1 MNPIEFPVGLPVQ
14 TGKRLR
20 HTKVQGKWF
29 SQTISYKKTIV
40 AENCSKIVILHFAR
54 FLKSL
59 LIGDYNV
66 FIFGE
71 VFGQINMTTYLVKDS
86 TLFRL
91 DNSVLS
97 NSKISMGFWEQKL
110 LGSKGREFYSKGILR
125 SKNFWD
131 FSVRIHEGDWFQ
143 TFLTHWVSYGKW
155 GNTLRFCHEPGTIM
169 YYPHIS
175 MGNFLG
181 VNNY

>member
-29 SQTISYKKTIV
+29 GQTISYKKTII

-86 TLFRL
+86 PLFRTF
-91 DNSVLS
+91 DWTTVYYQTQ
-97 NSKISMGFWEQKL
+97 KCRWGFEN
-110 LGSKGREFYSKGILR
+110 
-125 SKNFWD
+125 KNFWD
-131 FSVRIHEGDWFQ
+131 RRE
-143 TFLTHWVSYGKW
+143 
-155 GNTLRFCHEPGTIM
+155 
-169 YYPHIS
+169 
-175 MGNFLG
+175 GNFIVKG
-181 VNNY
+181 F

>member
-1 MNPIEFPVGLPVQ
+1 MNPIEFPVGLPLQ

-71 VFGQINMTTYLVKDS
+71 VFGQINMTTYLAKDS
-86 TLFRL
+86 PLFRTF
-91 DNSVLS
+91 DWTTVYYQT
-97 NSKISMGFWEQKL
+97 QKFRWGL
-110 LGSKGREFYSKGILR
+110 RTKTFGIEGKGNL
-125 SKNFWD
+125 
-131 FSVRIHEGDWFQ
+131 
-143 TFLTHWVSYGKW
+143 
-155 GNTLRFCHEPGTIM
+155 
-169 YYPHIS
+169 
-175 MGNFLG
+175 
-181 VNNY
+181 

>member
-29 SQTISYKKTIV
+29 GKTISYKKTRI

-86 TLFRL
+86 PLFRTF
-91 DNSVLS
+91 DWTTVYYQTQ
-97 NSKISMGFWEQKL
+97 KFRWGFEN
-110 LGSKGREFYSKGILR
+110 
-125 SKNFWD
+125 KNFWD
-131 FSVRIHEGDWFQ
+131 RRE
-143 TFLTHWVSYGKW
+143 
-155 GNTLRFCHEPGTIM
+155 
-169 YYPHIS
+169 
-175 MGNFLG
+175 GNFIAKG
-181 VNNY
+181 F

>member
-40 AENCSKIVILHFAR
+40 AENSSKIVILHFAR

-86 TLFRL
+86 PLFRTF
-91 DNSVLS
+91 DWTTVYYQTHKFRWDFEN
-97 NSKISMGFWEQKL
+97 E
-110 LGSKGREFYSKGILR
+110 
-125 SKNFWD
+125 NFWD
-131 FSVRIHEGDWFQ
+131 RRE
-143 TFLTHWVSYGKW
+143 
-155 GNTLRFCHEPGTIM
+155 
-169 YYPHIS
+169 
-175 MGNFLG
+175 GNFIAKG
-181 VNNY
+181 F

>member
-86 TLFRL
+86 PLFRTF
-91 DNSVLS
+91 DWTTVYYQT
-97 NSKISMGFWEQKL
+97 QKFRRDIDFENL
-110 LGSKGREFYSKGILR
+110 WNRRDFQVDVILKWKGIFEIEGILI
-125 SKNFWD
+125 F
-131 FSVRIHEGDWFQ
+131 FS
-143 TFLTHWVSYGKW
+143 LNS
-155 GNTLRFCHEPGTIM
+155 
-169 YYPHIS
+169 
-175 MGNFLG
+175 
-181 VNNY
+181 